1 MKVKIKI
8 DYVGFKHII
17 DNLDNKGLTYHLL
30 KICWENSNALRN
42 YWLQTTPNYKQ
53 YELIRKWLL
62 DYNKQ
67 YYEMYYFV
75 EDWLTLHKRDNWKLN
90 GGGWEDMSYYE
101 VEINN
106 GLDKKIVTDLEG
118 FDKFIKNIVDTETIY
133 TIELKED
140 KNNEGLI
147 KHLKELE
154 DK

>member
-1 MKVKIKI
+1 MFVRIRI
-8 DYVGFKHII
+8 DYVGVKHII
-17 DNLDNKGLTYHLL
+17 DNLDNQKLTECLL
-30 KICWENSNALRN
+30 NICWENSNELRN
-42 YWLQTTPNYKQ
+42 YWLSITPNYKQ
-53 YELIRKWLL
+53 YEVIRQWLR

-75 EDWLTLHKRDNWKLN
+75 EDWLKSFKRDDWKLN

-101 VEINN
+101 VQIDNSNN
-106 GLDKKIVTDLEG
+106 EKVTTNIEG
-118 FDKFIKNIVDTETIY
+118 FDKFIKNIVRTETIH

-147 KHLKELE
+147 KLLKELG